1 MKIIP
6 LMISLLVVLLSVAAL
21 AEVGDGSPG
30 DITITDEGSD
40 SGDEE
45 GIDDALTGTDDVLPS
60 SDDSAVDSEDSD
72 DSIMDDDFGSI
83 SDGQNDASAE
93 EAGSDDES
101 SNEGSDSFDEEF
113 SSVIEEDIY
122 QDVDDVALEGEA
134 GLTPDSSFYVLENL
148 VESVLVGDDPVKAL
162 EYKEEKILELQEMVD
177 QGDEEAAEKVLE
189 RVEKYNEI
197 IKREV
202 SPDMEKQ
209 VRESSKAVKG
219 ILEGLDLEGDE
230 WEDIQ
235 EKVDENAKEEDKI
248 ALAAKVS
255 KKISELCEALS
266 SLDPLEYSKVCRTGD
281 EAPQWKRDQDREL
294 TAEQEK
300 EAKKF
305 FEIMSSCYQNPAECK
320 CEDISIKPF
329 AEQCAVIAPL
339 AAECESGNEEACKKM
354 DDIGDPID
362 LLPDYLQDVMA
373 DVEDRYGEAKHDLFM
388 PPECVEEGALTKE
401 ACFKVMFRLNAPPEC
416 QEALEAGKIDPKNE
430 REARAACEE
439 IMFTANAPE
448 ECLEAGLKDH
458 RDCERFMFK
467 LDAPQECLDAG
478 LTGSGRDDWKKC
490 EAIRFKLDAPEEC
503 VEAGLTGSGRDDWRK
518 CDAIRFR
525 LDAPQECLDAGIDG
539 TGKEDWKK
547 CELIK
552 FKLEAPQEC
561 LDAGLTGSGR
571 DDWKKCEKI
580 RFLLDAPEECKQFAD
595 KRDPWKACQPV
606 QFKMDAPQECLDAG
620 LDGTGRD
627 DWKKCDKIRMAMEQQ
642 QRPEGDQREGD
653 FRPDDR
659 RGEFPG
665 KEGERRGDFPQEDQR
680 GQQQEDQCRDCS
692 QKCGDRRWN
701 CNNGQCECFD
711 DGDDRDESPSGD
723 DHPSDSGSFDSDDS
737 RDDSGSSSDSGSS
750 DSSDGGSSDS
760 GSSGSSGDSG
770 SSDSSDGGSSDS
782 GSSGSSGDSGSGD
795 SGSSGGDSG
804 SSGDSGGSEASSES
818 SGDSVTGSAV
828 RIFNPTGSA
837 VKIFDP
843 LGEKRFRE
851 LGRFR

>member
-6 LMISLLVVLLSVAAL
+6 LMISLLVVLLSVAAV

-40 SGDEE
+40 SGDVE
-45 GIDDALTGTDDVLPS
+45 GIDDALAGTDDG
-60 SDDSAVDSEDSD
+60 AVDSEDSNV
-72 DSIMDDDFGSI
+72 DDDPGSI
-83 SDGQNDASAE
+83 SDEENDASDDE
-93 EAGSDDES
+93 TGSDDS
-101 SNEGSDSFDEEF
+101 SNEEADPFDEEF

-134 GLTPDSSFYVLENL
+134 GMTPDSSFYVLENL
-148 VESVLVGDDPVKAL
+148 VESVLVGDDPEKAL
-162 EYKEEKILELQEMVD
+162 EYKEEKILELQQMVD
-177 QGDEEAAEKVLE
+177 EGNEEAAEKVLE
-189 RVEKYNEI
+189 RVEKYNDI

-202 SPDMEKQ
+202 SPDIEQK

-219 ILEGLDLEGDE
+219 ILEGLDLEGEE
-230 WEDIQ
+230 WDDIQ

-255 KKISELCEALS
+255 TKISELCEALS
-266 SLDPLEYSKVCRTGD
+266 SLDPLEYSKVCKTDD
-281 EAPQWKRDQDREL
+281 EAPRWKRDQDKKL

-305 FEIMSSCYQNPAECK
+305 FEVMSSCFQNPADCK
-320 CEDISIKPF
+320 CEEISIKPF
-329 AEQCAVIAPL
+329 AEKCAVIAPL
-339 AAECESGNEEACKKM
+339 AAECESGNEDACKEM
-354 DDIGDPID
+354 DAMEDPID

-388 PPECVEEGALTKE
+388 PPECVEEGALSRE

-430 REARAACEE
+430 REARTACEE

-478 LTGSGRDDWKKC
+478 LSGSGRDDWKRC

-503 VEAGLTGSGRDDWRK
+503 VEAGIDGTGRDDWRK

-561 LDAGLTGSGR
+561 LDKGLDGSGR

-580 RFLLDAPEECKQFAD
+580 RFLLDAPEECRQFANE
-595 KRDPWKACQPV
+595 RDPWRACQPI
-606 QFKMDAPQECLDAG
+606 QFKLDAPQECLDAG
-620 LDGTGRD
+620 LDGSGRD
-627 DWKKCDKIRMAMEQQ
+627 DWKKCDKIRRAMEQQ
-642 QRPEGDQREGD
+642 QRPEGDEHGD

-665 KEGERRGDFPQEDQR
+665 DEGDRRGDFPREDQR
-680 GQQQEDQCRDCS
+680 GQQEGDQCRDCA
-692 QKCGDRRWN
+692 QKCGDRGWN
-701 CNNGQCECFD
+701 CNEGRCECFD
-711 DGDDRDESPSGD
+711 NQDDRDESPSGD
-723 DHPSDSGSFDSDDS
+723 DHQDDSGTGDGADDSSGSDDTSDSGGSGSDDHS
-737 RDDSGSSSDSGSS
+737 ESDSGSS
-750 DSSDGGSSDS
+750 D
-760 GSSGSSGDSG
+760 GD
-770 SSDSSDGGSSDS
+770 
-782 GSSGSSGDSGSGD
+782 SGSSGDSGSGD

-804 SSGDSGGSEASSES
+804 SSDGGDSGSDSGSGDSGGSETSSDS
-818 SGDSVTGSAV
+818 SSDSVTGSAV

-837 VKIFDP
+837 VRIFDP